1 MINNNKTIASLA
13 ATQTLAKKKNS
24 LKKAHKQT
32 KLLLYTNIH
41 HTNKIYKNINTI
53 AIFNINIKKN
63 IHQSH

>member
-13 ATQTLAKKKNS
+13 ATQTLAKKKQS
-24 LKKAHKQT
+24 KKAHKQT

-41 HTNKIYKNINTI
+41 HTNKIYKNMNTI
-53 AIFNINIKKN
+53 AIFNITIKKN